1 MEHSGS
7 VFDCSRA
14 RSCATSRNKSSGWL
28 KDADMKM
35 GDWIQSTP
43 GRNNNL
49 QMRSRKLRRGII
61 ELQKMLGLVGL
72 TFFALTAVIEFRAIK
87 CLCRLFL
94 APAEEAGECVFH
106 FRLDLC
112 ARSEQFFEDR
122 QPGRG

>member
-1 MEHSGS
+1 MASEAKASQLVRSKMEHSGS

-14 RSCATSRNKSSGWL
+14 RSCATSRNKSSGWF

-72 TFFALTAVIEFRAIK
+72 TFFRPNSRDRIPRDQVSMSTVSG
-87 CLCRLFL
+87 
-94 APAEEAGECVFH
+94 AG
-106 FRLDLC
+106 
-112 ARSEQFFEDR
+112 
-122 QPGRG
+122 GRGG

>member
-1 MEHSGS
+1 MASEAKASQLVRSKMEHSGS

-14 RSCATSRNKSSGWL
+14 RSCATSRNKSSGWF

-72 TFFALTAVIEFRAIK
+72 TFFEVHPWCETGCNLTVR
-87 CLCRLFL
+87 R
-94 APAEEAGECVFH
+94 
-106 FRLDLC
+106 
-112 ARSEQFFEDR
+112 
-122 QPGRG
+122 